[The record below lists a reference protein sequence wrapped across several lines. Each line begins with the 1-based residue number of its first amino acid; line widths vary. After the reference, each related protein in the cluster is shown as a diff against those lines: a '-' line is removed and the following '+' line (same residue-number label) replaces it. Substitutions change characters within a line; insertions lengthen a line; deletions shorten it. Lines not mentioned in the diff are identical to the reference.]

1 MPGDSTLL
9 ASVGKIKVSTQ
20 LRPALVRTGFWRWPI
35 AARRQ
40 PASTVGGGERGGAE
54 EEERGSRREEREG
67 GGGHCPQAGYGL
79 CWIHTYLPKIQLVYI
94 FVFISL
100 VSLVCMLIQC
110 LLCYGTATRP
120 HRQNRSLTKTAPQS
134 FN

>member
-1 MPGDSTLL
+1 MPADSTLL
-9 ASVGKIKVSTQ
+9 GSVGKILGIDSAAPSPGQ
-20 LRPALVRTGFWRWPI
+20 DRFLALANSSPPA
-35 AARRQ
+35 ASQHCRRRRKRRR
-40 PASTVGGGERGGAE
+40 RG
-54 EEERGSRREEREG
+54 GSRREEREG

-79 CWIHTYLPKIQLVYI
+79 CWIHTYSPKIQLVYI

-110 LLCYGTATRP
+110 LLCYGTATIP
-120 HRQNRSLTKTAPQS
+120 HRQNRSLIKTAPQS